1 MRITPVTPGTQPEL
15 AEIEATITA
24 TRGRIGPLY
33 QALLVSPP
41 MADGWEKM
49 LTAVRNHNSLPEAL
63 RELLIVRVAVLN
75 RCPSEVAAHQ
85 PAALK
90 LGASQQQVDALH
102 APATPGT
109 GFTPAEQVLLELADT
124 MTRNIE
130 VPAELYARV
139 RSHWE
144 ERQIVDAGVT
154 ISAYSMVTRFVA
166 ALEI

>member
-15 AEIEATITA
+15 ADIEATITA
-24 TRGRIGPLY
+24 TRGKIGPLY

-41 MADGWEKM
+41 MCSGWEKM

-63 RELLIVRVAVLN
+63 RELVILRVAILN
-75 RCPSEVAAHQ
+75 GCPSEIAAHQ
-85 PAALK
+85 PLALK
-90 LGASQQQVDALH
+90 LGASQQQVDALQD
-102 APATPGT
+102 PAALGT
-109 GFTPAEQVLLELADT
+109 GFAPAQQALLELADT
-124 MTRNIE
+124 MTRNIQ

-139 RSHWE
+139 RSHWD

-154 ISAYSMVTRFVA
+154 IAAYAMVTRFVE